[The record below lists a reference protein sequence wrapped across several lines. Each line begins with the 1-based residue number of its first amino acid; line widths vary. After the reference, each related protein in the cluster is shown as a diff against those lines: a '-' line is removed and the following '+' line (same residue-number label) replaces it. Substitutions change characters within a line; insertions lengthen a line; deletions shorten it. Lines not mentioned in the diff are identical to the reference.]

1 MRAREQV
8 WRERKSGET
17 HADVAVGLD
26 VVLVDAPLDRALL
39 AVLLGPAAALELP
52 ERVALLLVG
61 RDGLRA
67 ARERSAL
74 GDLELDGEVLGV
86 ERRLVLLGL
95 LGLLVGRIADDD
107 GRVVDGRVALR
118 VGAALLARL
127 AELDEEARQLGVALH
142 GVLVC
147 RALED
152 DALAQEEELVGLRAE
167 GDGVRAEQARLVLEE
182 ALGPDDAVEQ
192 VGGDVRVDSAERVVE
207 EVDVGAGV
215 DGASES
221 DPSLLAARQGDT
233 LLADLGLQAVE
244 GKRGEGRGR
253 GQRAPLPTWTGREAR
268 EVDAQRLPAA
278 GA

>member
-61 RDGLRA
+61 RDG
-67 ARERSAL
+67 
-74 GDLELDGEVLGV
+74 
-86 ERRLVLLGL
+86 RRLVLLGL